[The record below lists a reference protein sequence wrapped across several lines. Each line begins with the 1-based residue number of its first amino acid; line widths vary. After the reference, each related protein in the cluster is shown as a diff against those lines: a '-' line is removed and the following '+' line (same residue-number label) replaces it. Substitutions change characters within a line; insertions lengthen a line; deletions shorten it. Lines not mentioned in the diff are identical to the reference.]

1 MQTNNLE
8 KDGVYTIMCA
18 LIVKG
23 QTDSAI
29 CSSAPGYLINKL
41 EEVFSEIEEW
51 NNEHAPRGFVDSMKA
66 KLSETDGD

>member
-51 NNEHAPRGFVDSMKA
+51 NNEHAPRVCRNGFGKEIWSKRR
-66 KLSETDGD
+66 

>member
-8 KDGVYTIMCA
+8 KDGVYTIICA
-18 LIVKG
+18 LIVKD
-23 QTDSAI
+23 QTDVAI

-51 NNEHAPRGFVDSMKA
+51 NNEHAPRGFVDSMKD
-66 KLSETDGD
+66 KLSETDGN